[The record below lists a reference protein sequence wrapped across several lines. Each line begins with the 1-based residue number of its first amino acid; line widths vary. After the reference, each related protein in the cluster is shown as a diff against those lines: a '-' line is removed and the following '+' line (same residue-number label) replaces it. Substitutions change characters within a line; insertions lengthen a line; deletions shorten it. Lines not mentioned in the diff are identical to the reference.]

1 MKKIALLLIA
11 AAIVYATFFTEKDRL
26 DREVKRLCAIDGG
39 VKVYETVRLPVERFD
54 KYGNIKIASKRFM
67 KSTDE
72 YYLDYESIFLK
83 EGNPR
88 LVRTTFKVI
97 RSSDGK
103 SIGESIQYSRSGGD
117 LPGPW
122 HESSFD
128 CPSSPI
134 KLESSIFLKEE

>member
-1 MKKIALLLIA
+1 MKKIFLLLIVSAIIYA
-11 AAIVYATFFTEKDRL
+11 AFFTEKDRL

-39 VKVYETVRLPVERFD
+39 VKVYETVRLPAERFD
-54 KYGNIKIASKRFM
+54 KYGNIKITTKRFM
-67 KSTDE
+67 KPTDE
-72 YYLDYESIFLK
+72 YYLDYESIFLR

-88 LVRTTFKVI
+88 LIRITFKVI

-103 SIGESIQYSRSGGD
+103 IIGESRQYGRSGGD

-122 HESSFD
+122 HESSFN
-128 CPSSPI
+128 CPSFPI